1 MALVE
6 RFKQE
11 SMNGLF
17 AHQDKKG
24 GYLWRGGRK
33 WGFDCSCIRAKIRY
47 QGPLGLLENGPVIGP
62 FRGEELVLLAV
73 FSLSGGDQKNFRLK
87 QRFLLPATA

>member
-1 MALVE
+1 
-6 RFKQE
+6 
-11 SMNGLF
+11 MNGLF
-17 AHQDKKG
+17 VHQDKKG
-24 GYLWRGGRK
+24 GCK

-73 FSLSGGDQKNFRLK
+73 FSLSGGDQKNFRLR
-87 QRFLLPATA
+87 QRFLPPATALRFTNIKKVDFKKRKL